1 MFSKELE
8 AVLKQD
14 AKAKHQYADDQIRKM
29 LEGITDDK
37 PDRKAAGEALRRA
50 ANGSKQEQRIG

>member
-14 AKAKHQYADDQIRKM
+14 AKAKHQYADDQIRKA

-37 PDRKAAGEALRRA
+37 PDRKAVGEQLKRA
-50 ANGSKQEQRIG
+50 AEGLKQEQQVG